1 MSEQSQQIK
10 TVKDAIDV
18 VRPFVSRQQFL
29 VMEEL
34 SRTSEE
40 KEFFQE
46 KLLEY
51 ANRIAGMAKSY
62 EQDGKGEE
70 AVVFLHYFHGGSDW
84 YITEKDQDGGVQQA
98 FGYAVLN
105 GDEQNA
111 ELGYIS
117 IEEMTGLG
125 VELDLH
131 FDPRTLGEVKRKR
144 AGRGG
149 GIDDESEETSHSH
162 TR

>member
-1 MSEQSQQIK
+1 MSERNQQIK
-10 TVKDAIDV
+10 TVADAINV
-18 VRPFVSRQQFL
+18 VRPFVTRQQFQ

-34 SRTSEE
+34 SRTGEE
-40 KEFFQE
+40 KKFFQE
-46 KLLEY
+46 KFLEY

-62 EQDGKGEE
+62 EQDGKGDE
-70 AVVFLHYFHGGSDW
+70 AVVYLHYFHGGSDW

-117 IEEMTGLG
+117 IEELTGLG

-131 FDPRTLGEVKRKR
+131 FDPRTLGQVKEQR
-144 AGRGG
+144 AGRGAG
-149 GIDDESEETSHSH
+149 VEEEREEDSRSHS
-162 TR
+162 R